1 MLKATGQDQ
10 SPHELGEFKKAALQ
24 VLDKIEVPNPDRPYQ
39 LQNIELFK

>member
-10 SPHELGEFKKAALQ
+10 SPQELGEFKKAALQ